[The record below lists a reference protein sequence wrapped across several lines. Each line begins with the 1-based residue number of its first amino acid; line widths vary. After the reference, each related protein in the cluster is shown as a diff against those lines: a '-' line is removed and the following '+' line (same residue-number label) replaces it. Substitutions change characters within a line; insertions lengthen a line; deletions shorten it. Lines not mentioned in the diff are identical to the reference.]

1 MPDETEMGRIIPLNK
16 EMFIPAIISHFKAFR
31 AEWKR
36 QYLPDI
42 GLVQSHYGS
51 KGKNVNLAFM
61 ANRKSD
67 SGSEELKKAILALT
81 GPTDHDLSALEGL
94 CTVRHYGKNDYFL
107 RQQVRARFF
116 GFVVSGAFREFYTDK
131 DGREYNKAFNFPGQ
145 FTGSYYDIHSGKPS
159 GVAIQAL
166 ADSQVLLFHVGRY
179 RQFIEGNT
187 FWLWVDHLATV
198 NLLQRKQQKERE
210 LLTLSVRE
218 RYDLLLAQ
226 NPRLHD
232 VVPDYHIASYL
243 GITPSS
249 FSRINRPGKK

>member
-1 MPDETEMGRIIPLNK
+1 VHN
-16 EMFIPAIISHFKAFR
+16 
-31 AEWKR
+31 
-36 QYLPDI
+36 Y
-42 GLVQSHYGS
+42 YGS
-51 KGKNVNLAFM
+51 KDKKSTFAFM
-61 ANRKSD
+61 ADSKTFMANSKSD
-67 SGSEELKKAILALT
+67 TGTAELKKAVLALT

-94 CTVRHYGKNDYFL
+94 CTVRYYGKNDYFL

-131 DGREYNKAFNFPGQ
+131 DGREYNKAFNSPGQ

-179 RQFIEGNT
+179 RQFIEGDA

-210 LLTLSVRE
+210 LLTLSARE

-232 VVPDYHIASYL
+232 VIADYHIASYL

-249 FSRINRPGKK
+249 FSRINRSGIK

>member
-1 MPDETEMGRIIPLNK
+1 
-16 EMFIPAIISHFKAFR
+16 
-31 AEWKR
+31 
-36 QYLPDI
+36 
-42 GLVQSHYGS
+42 
-51 KGKNVNLAFM
+51 M
-61 ANRKSD
+61 ANSKSD
-67 SGSEELKKAILALT
+67 TGTAELKKAVLALT

-94 CTVRHYGKNDYFL
+94 CTIRYYGKNDYFL

-131 DGREYNKAFNFPGQ
+131 GGREYNKAFNSPGQ

-179 RQFIEGNT
+179 RQFIEGDA
-187 FWLWVDHLATV
+187 FWLRVDHLATV

-232 VVPDYHIASYL
+232 VVADYHIASYL

-249 FSRINRPGKK
+249 FSRINRSGIK